1 MRTKRSIIGILLAVV
16 LLSLCAVPALAAEN
30 AETTVN
36 VIYYEDGS
44 YMIVELTVGMPLSMR
59 ATNTISASRSAGY
72 YSADDELLWDFTVH
86 GTFKYDGTTA
96 TATDASY
103 SYNIYNSAWELK
115 SAEAYCSGNQAIAE
129 GKFNGGFLLN
139 RSTSITLTCSPD
151 GVLS

>member
-1 MRTKRSIIGILLAVV
+1 MKKRYCSIVCLMLFL
-16 LLSLCAVPALAAEN
+16 LLSCFCVAPAFAVDLP
-30 AETTVN
+30 ETTTE
-36 VIYYEDGS
+36 VIRYEDGS
-44 YMIVELTVGMPLSMR
+44 YLTIELAVYDSIVARVTGTVSGRKVTSYR
-59 ATNTISASRSAGY
+59 NS
-72 YSADDELLWDFTVH
+72 DNELLWDFTVH

-103 SYNIYNSAWELK
+103 SYNIYNSAWKLK

-139 RSTSITLTCSPD
+139 RSTSI

>member
-1 MRTKRSIIGILLAVV
+1 MKHIKRILVAFFLAV
-16 LLSLCAVPALAAEN
+16 LSFSLCAFPALASN
-30 AETTVN
+30 TTETTEE
-36 VIYYEDGS
+36 IIRYEDGS
-44 YMIVELTVGMPLSMR
+44 YLVVTLTVSMTR
-59 ATNTISASRSAGY
+59 ATGTRSGIKTGDY
-72 YSADDELLWDFTVH
+72 YNSDGELCWDFSIH
-86 GTFKYDGTTA
+86 GAFTYDGTTA

-103 SYNIYNSAWELK
+103 SYNIYNSAWKLK